1 MDFVDRK
8 LSKKEIS
15 GFQNEYG
22 DYVKLTIDVEKGWVM
37 VGCILHADG
46 EKILLEKGSKQN
58 NIWGG
63 GINFLDKQV
72 DTTAVLNIRPGQNND
87 SMEDVTDNTTFS
99 VKIVED
105 YFETLWI

>member
-46 EKILLEKGSKQN
+46 EKILLEKGSRQN
-58 NIWGG
+58 DIWGG
-63 GINFLDKQV
+63 GINLQTKDI
-72 DTTAVLNIRPGQNND
+72 DATAVLNLRPKLNNSSLEILD
-87 SMEDVTDNTTFS
+87 PHRRQKLISIITKLFKN
-99 VKIVED
+99 I
-105 YFETLWI
+105 